1 MIQILVAWSIIS
13 SLALHGAI
21 DLLHDFYSYSTGST
35 GSKKCCSREQRFYYK
50 QGFHCSQLNRNKKHV
65 INLLL
70 HEELSWRLFT
80 KLPESISTFYL
91 SQKMWSQGS
100 VPWGCTKM
108 CLEQEIVPVALFR
121 CLKIR
126 SLTFAFIF
134 DHENMTLESFCTS
147 KAQIRI

>member
-1 MIQILVAWSIIS
+1 MTYFAILIGMTGATSIILYTS
-13 SLALHGAI
+13 Y
-21 DLLHDFYSYSTGST
+21 DFYSYSTGSNENLVCNKI
-35 GSKKCCSREQRFYYK
+35 SAPWSSIFCSQ
-50 QGFHCSQLNRNKKHV
+50 CSQLNRNKNHV

-70 HEELSWRLFT
+70 HEELSWRLLT
-80 KLPESISTFYL
+80 KLPESISTFQL
-91 SQKMWSQGS
+91 PQKMWSQAS

-147 KAQIRI
+147 KAPIRI